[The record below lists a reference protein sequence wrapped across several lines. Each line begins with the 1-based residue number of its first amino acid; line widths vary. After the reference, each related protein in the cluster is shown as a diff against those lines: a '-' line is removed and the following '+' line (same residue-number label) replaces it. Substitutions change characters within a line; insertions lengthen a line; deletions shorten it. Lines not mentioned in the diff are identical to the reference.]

1 MYVIDITKLT
11 FLGIYD
17 DHWSYGCNLWCYTY
31 TFSDYRFC
39 YQLIG
44 RFDIKKPVWTAIQ
57 YIHSYYTGNLRRE
70 RAQKY
75 LHTAAVA
82 KPILQRKNFTSGS
95 QKQMVAAF
103 LSFGYVFTQLSR
115 K

>member
-1 MYVIDITKLT
+1 MT

-31 TFSDYRFC
+31 TFSDDYRFC

-44 RFDIKKPVWTAIQ
+44 RFNINKPVWTAIQ
-57 YIHSYYTGNLRRE
+57 YIHTTPEILGERE